1 MGENP
6 LLIKERL
13 GHEKIQTTLGTYG
26 HLYPNTNL
34 EVAKKLT
41 GILQVQSATESI
53 ANYTSNQ
60 HTAIYQQSIT
70 EQLKKNNAMKMQS
83 YKGKA
88 VKPL

>member
-1 MGENP
+1 MHS
-6 LLIKERL
+6 IKERL

-41 GILQVQSATESI
+41 GILQVQSASESI
-53 ANYTSNQ
+53 ANYTSN
-60 HTAIYQQSIT
+60 HIQQSIT